1 MNGIRA
7 IIGVL
12 ILAMAAVALVPMLVL
27 IDLVSGG
34 DGWGLC
40 PDGLT
45 ACRSSYFD
53 GPELAAGLSILVF
66 VLLLLLRMALHA
78 QRMTAARTQARG
90 ERSVGGGDRLGG
102 G

>member
-1 MNGIRA
+1 VNGIRVIISLLIVA
-7 IIGVL
+7 I
-12 ILAMAAVALVPMLVL
+12 AAVALVPMLVL

-40 PDGLT
+40 PEGLASCST
-45 ACRSSYFD
+45 SYFD

-78 QRMTAARTQARG
+78 QRVAATRAQARG
-90 ERSVGGGDRLGG
+90 ERSVGRGDRLGG

>member
-1 MNGIRA
+1 MNGIRV
-7 IIGVL
+7 IIGLL
-12 ILAMAAVALVPMLVL
+12 IVAIAAVALVPMLVL

-45 ACRSSYFD
+45 SCTSSYFD
-53 GPELAAGLSILVF
+53 GPELTAGLCILVF

-78 QRMTAARTQARG
+78 QRMAATRAQTKG
-90 ERSVGGGDRLGG
+90 ERSVGRGDGLGG

>member
-1 MNGIRA
+1 VNGIRVIVILLIVA
-7 IIGVL
+7 I
-12 ILAMAAVALVPMLVL
+12 AAVALVPMLVL

-40 PDGLT
+40 PDGLVG
-45 ACRSSYFD
+45 CRSSYFD

-78 QRMTAARTQARG
+78 QRMAAARTQTRG
-90 ERSVGGGDRLGG
+90 ERSVSRSDRLRGR
-102 G
+102 

>member
-1 MNGIRA
+1 VNGIRV

-12 ILAMAAVALVPMLVL
+12 ILAIAAVALVPMLVL

-40 PDGLT
+40 PDGLG

-78 QRMTAARTQARG
+78 QRMAAVRVQTRS
-90 ERSVGGGDRLGG
+90 ERSVGRGDGLGRG
-102 G
+102 